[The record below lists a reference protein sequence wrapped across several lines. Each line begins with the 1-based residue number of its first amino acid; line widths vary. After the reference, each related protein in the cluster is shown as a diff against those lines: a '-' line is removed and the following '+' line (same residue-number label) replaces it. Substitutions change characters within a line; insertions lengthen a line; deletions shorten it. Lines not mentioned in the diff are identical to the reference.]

1 MEKLLRIL
9 KNKFFLFF
17 LIIASCIELQGQEK
31 KTEFTLG
38 GYITYLPS
46 YLEFQGLNHQE
57 SQTNHLIHNRLN
69 IRGYIQENF
78 SIGLE
83 LRNRILFDEGEFN
96 SDDGYVDL
104 SHYFINDSKFKIH
117 SMIDRMWLKYQKEKI
132 EISVGRQR
140 VNWGIN
146 TIWNSNDLFNAYNFI
161 DFDYIERPGSDVIRF
176 QYTGDDLSS
185 LDIVYKPSTFINQ
198 TIEINSSVIAA
209 LYKINKMGYD
219 FQFLLANYYDDIAL
233 GGGWAGNIKNAGF
246 KGEITYFISDDS
258 SETNSTSLSTSIDY
272 SFKNGFYI
280 LASHLYNSNGF
291 SDPQQFNPHSVTQ
304 NVLSPKNLMPS
315 KNSFLIQAS
324 TFITPA
330 INSSFSLL
338 YGEGINFFF
347 FSPNISYEINA
358 SLDAS
363 IIGQFF
369 YMDDEFNSNIPHAGT
384 DFAPINTISRINGYY
399 ARLKWSF

>member
-9 KNKFFLFF
+9 KNNFFLYF
-17 LIIASCIELQGQEK
+17 LIIVSCIELQGQEK
-31 KTEFTLG
+31 KAEFTLS
-38 GYITYLPS
+38 GYINYLPS
-46 YLEFQGLNHQE
+46 YLEFKGLNHQE
-57 SQTNHLIHNRLN
+57 FQTNHLIHNRIN
-69 IRGYIQENF
+69 IRGYIRENF

-83 LRNRILFDEGEFN
+83 LRNRILSDEGRFN
-96 SDDGYVDL
+96 SDNGYVDL
-104 SHYFINDSKFKIH
+104 SHYFVNDSKFKMH

-185 LDIVYKPSTFINQ
+185 LDIVYKPSTLE
-198 TIEINSSVIAA
+198 TNSSVIAA

-258 SETNSTSLSTSIDY
+258 SEINSTSLSTSIDY

-280 LASHLYNSNGF
+280 LGSHLYNSNGF
-291 SDPQQFNPHSVTQ
+291 SDPQQFDPHSVTQ

-324 TFITPA
+324 AFITPA
-330 INSSFSLL
+330 INSSFTLL

-369 YMDDEFNSNIPHAGT
+369 YMDDEFNPYIPIDT
-384 DFAPINTISRINGYY
+384 DVEPINTINKINGYY